1 MLSSAQSPDYS
12 RSHPNER
19 VCVEREMGHS
29 SGGRGGQVKQNV
41 SPVECAT
48 STWPTIRS
56 IALYLSGCNTTAT
69 TKPDD
74 EASLVHTDHLIPL
87 FSAHQPPSPRFV
99 SSVLPAIFLT
109 PHSCLLKTVPGAKA
123 SRSVPPDMY
132 PILWVCSYFV
142 WWNAPTRT
150 ETYFAIHC

>member
-29 SGGRGGQVKQNV
+29 SGGHGGQVKQNV
-41 SPVECAT
+41 SAVECAT
-48 STWPTIRS
+48 PTWPTIRS

-74 EASLVHTDHLIPL
+74 ETSLVYTDHLIPL
-87 FSAHQPPSPRFV
+87 FFCSSAAVPLICFFSIACHLFDTPFV
-99 SSVLPAIFLT
+99 
-109 PHSCLLKTVPGAKA
+109 
-123 SRSVPPDMY
+123 
-132 PILWVCSYFV
+132 
-142 WWNAPTRT
+142 
-150 ETYFAIHC
+150 FAENRARRQVVKKCAT